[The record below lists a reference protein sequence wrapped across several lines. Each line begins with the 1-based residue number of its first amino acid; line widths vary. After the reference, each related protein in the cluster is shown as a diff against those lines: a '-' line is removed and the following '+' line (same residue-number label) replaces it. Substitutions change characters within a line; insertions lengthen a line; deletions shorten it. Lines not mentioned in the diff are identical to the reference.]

1 VAGIAEDITEN
12 IRIERALRLMSSVFS
27 DAADPILVADL
38 MGTVLDCNAAAEQTY
53 GWSRDELV
61 GQTVKTVVPG
71 ECHDRADELLERCRA
86 GDVVRG
92 VEGLCQNR
100 RGDVVP
106 MLLTMSLLTDE
117 RGQALGIAAIAQ
129 DISVLKDAE
138 TRRRAASQAAE
149 EAEARERRSLAR
161 DLHDAVSQSL
171 SLARTKLAVLRDA
184 PEGSDVAARLREIES
199 LIADA
204 DEGTRTLTFRLSPPT
219 LHDVGLAAAAR
230 WLAEDL
236 ERRFGLHVAVSDDD
250 LPKPLAAEAREALYR
265 SLRELLINVAR
276 HARTDKASVGLTR
289 EDHALAVT
297 VEDGGIGFDPAAN
310 RGFGLVSVRERI
322 EGLGGRLE
330 IESGPHRGTRV
341 CMVAPLSATE

>member
-1 VAGIAEDITEN
+1 
-12 IRIERALRLMSSVFS
+12 
-27 DAADPILVADL
+27 
-38 MGTVLDCNAAAEQTY
+38 
-53 GWSRDELV
+53 
-61 GQTVKTVVPG
+61 
-71 ECHDRADELLERCRA
+71 
-86 GDVVRG
+86 
-92 VEGLCQNR
+92 
-100 RGDVVP
+100 
-106 MLLTMSLLTDE
+106 MSLLTDE

-138 TRRRAASQAAE
+138 TRRRAASRAAE